1 MGYMINVEGK
11 DVLIENYESSHDN
24 RAKLLEYYSALLE
37 SNGTTLSE
45 GKKKALNQ
53 IVENMTE
60 ASAESRLECQKT
72 RIMAYAKHIMLNKEQ
87 QMMAEALEEVIDA
100 SVEDDEMESVL
111 INGNK
116 FLYEP
121 GTIDVDKYAK
131 KLHDIGEETK
141 GNTWTIY
148 TSEDGELVIY

>member
-1 MGYMINVEGK
+1 MGYMINVDGK
-11 DVLIENYESSHDN
+11 DVFIETSESSHDN
-24 RAKLLEYYSALLE
+24 RAKLLEYYLALLE

-45 GKKKALNQ
+45 DKQKALNQ
-53 IVENMTE
+53 IVENMPE
-60 ASAESRLECQKT
+60 ASAESRLERQKA
-72 RIMAYAKHIMLNKEQ
+72 RIMAYAKHIMPSKEQ
-87 QMMAEALEEVIDA
+87 KMMAEALEEVIDA
-100 SVEDDEMESVL
+100 TVEDEKMESVL

-148 TSEDGELVIY
+148 TSDDGELVIY